1 MDNELELELLDL
13 EVMYPNTMLLDYLNG
28 REPMQSYFGHEIGKY
43 HPVPFKGDR
52 TILQEILLK
61 YNKSIDAH
69 DNVIGNIE
77 QIQNEKTQF
86 VITGQQPGLFTGPL
100 YTIYKTFSAIN
111 YAKRNSTKDL
121 QLIPVFW
128 NASEDHDVEEVNN
141 IWLLNKDNDVKHIG
155 IETEKIIGHTLE
167 KLPLDKKILENLVD
181 KMIGELPTTDFTDKV
196 FKEFLLKE
204 IQKSK
209 CWGEFFSR
217 TLSRLMEEWGL
228 ILLEPKIF
236 RPYLKEY
243 FIKLLEEPVKYN
255 SIFLDYTQ
263 RLVDI
268 GYKPKM
274 HKKEEVVGLFQ
285 IDDKNNRNSIIL
297 NEKNEYEIAN
307 GLIFTKEEIINEL
320 NKNPEKFSTNAI
332 YRPLAQDIMMPT
344 YIFVGGPSEIGY
356 HLQLKGLYKEF
367 GLTQPN
373 LCFRMGATVIER
385 HINRIIEKYNFN
397 ITELR
402 NLEQLSSRLIRNEH
416 DDFLNKYFNQISSSL
431 DNMSKELSD
440 YNKELGS
447 RVSNRKNSI
456 MKDLENIEKMYFSY
470 VKKDNTLLMNQLEKS
485 RAYLF
490 PDDIPQERKFNIFQY
505 LNKYSF
511 TMLDCMRN
519 LLSKKQPGKHVVLK
533 CWMF

>member
-13 EVMYPNTMLLDYLNG
+13 EIMYPNTMLLDYLKG
-28 REPMQSYFGHEIGKY
+28 REPMLSYFGHVIGKY
-43 HPVPFKGDR
+43 HPVPYKGDR
-52 TILQEILLK
+52 GILQEILLK
-61 YNKSIDAH
+61 YNKAINAH
-69 DNVIGNIE
+69 DNVIEHIE
-77 QIQNEKTQF
+77 EIQNEKVQF

-121 QLIPVFW
+121 QLLPIFW
-128 NASEDHDVEEVNN
+128 NASEDHDVEEVNS
-141 IWLLNKDNDVKHIG
+141 IWILNKENDVKQIG
-155 IETEKIIGHTLE
+155 IETEKILGHTLE
-167 KLPLDKKILENLVD
+167 KLPLDKKILENLID
-181 KMIGELPTTDFTDKV
+181 NMIQEFPNTDFTDKI
-196 FKEFLLKE
+196 FKEFLLGE
-204 IQKSK
+204 IQKSNY
-209 CWGEFFSR
+209 WGEFFSR
-217 TLSRLMEEWGL
+217 TLSKLMEEWGL

-236 RPYLKEY
+236 RPYLKDY
-243 FIKLLEEPVKYN
+243 FTLLLRNPVKYN
-255 SIFLDYTQ
+255 SIFLDNTQ
-263 RLVDI
+263 QLSDI

-274 HKKEEVVGLFQ
+274 HKKEEVVGLFY
-285 IDDKNNRNSIIL
+285 IDDKNNRNSITL
-297 NEKNEYEIAN
+297 TEEKTFEISN
-307 GLIFTKEEIINEL
+307 GLNFTEEEIINQL
-320 NKNPEKFSTNAI
+320 NKSPEKFSTNAI
-332 YRPLAQDIMMPT
+332 YRPIAQDFMMPT

-402 NLEQLSSRLIRNEH
+402 NLEQLSSRLVRNEN
-416 DDFLNKYFNQISSSL
+416 DDFLSKYFNQISSSL
-431 DNMSKELSD
+431 DGMSNELSD

-447 RVSNRKNSI
+447 RVSNRKRSI
-456 MKDLENIEKMYFSY
+456 MKDLENIEKMYISY
-470 VKKDNTLLMNQLEKS
+470 IKKDNTLLMNQLEKS

-490 PDDIPQERKFNIFQY
+490 PEDIPQERKFNIFQY

-519 LLSKKQPGKHVVLK
+519 LLSKRQPGKHVVLK